1 MTLEEMNADFA
12 ARGYLS
18 KVVADQIGAIRT
30 ESAEIFALADDAN
43 LALQAA
49 CVAGMLRPSKHSF
62 SPETFATRLA
72 LRSCGNFQGAILM
85 AERGM
90 VTESLTLTRSLIEN
104 SFCIAGLL
112 KDPEEFIEILKSDAQ
127 AAYRLQAKFVVDHLL
142 ENDPS
147 TRAKVQV
154 ALDGME
160 KKHATISPK
169 RNALGGPLR
178 RQYLVYQK
186 LSNEAAHPS
195 IASLNRHLAI
205 HVDEGVCDYR
215 WGLLSAEEI
224 RFSVYQATLA
234 AIQIGVGFTEMIGAT
249 EQNEAFSPLLDRF
262 REIKEPDGSVA
273 KASKRP
279 RP

>member
-1 MTLEEMNADFA
+1 MNADFA
-12 ARGYLS
+12 AKGYLS
-18 KVVADQIGAIRT
+18 AVVTDQIGALRA
-30 ESAEIFALADDAN
+30 ESAEIFALADDTN

-49 CVAGMLRPSKHSF
+49 CVAGLLKPAEHNF

-112 KDPEEFIEILKSDAQ
+112 QDPEKFVEILKSDAQ
-127 AAYRLQAKFVVDHLL
+127 EAYRLQAKFVVDHLL
-142 ENDPS
+142 DDDPV
-147 TRAKVQV
+147 TRAKVQGV
-154 ALDGME
+154 LDGIG
-160 KKHATISPK
+160 KKHSTISPK
-169 RNALGGPLR
+169 KNALGGPLR

-186 LSNEAAHPS
+186 LSNDAAHPS
-195 IASLNRHLAI
+195 IASLNRHLSI

-224 RFSVYQATLA
+224 RFSVYQATSA
-234 AIQIGVGFTEMIGAT
+234 AIQIGVGFTEMIGAI

-262 REIKEPDGSVA
+262 RLIKEPDGSVA
-273 KASKRP
+273 NASKRP